1 MNKPEEGD
9 MSKCPFH
16 NLKNLLPIS
25 PWVGWKMTPIK
36 KKLSSFTYRS
46 TKQKIKESLVIDDIF
61 IEKVIKNPKYVV
73 LVNDIGWLS
82 KHLAR
87 EYYKYILEVFK
98 SSPLYKD
105 FFKDQ
110 TYRVDDF
117 SILFNLYDEDGLKSV
132 DKLLVK
138 KIKSLFVLTKELTK
152 EWSIKE
158 GFLQTFRS
166 SIEELKTTNRVLYNR
181 FFFYNIL
188 MDEVVLGPR
197 IEWDR
202 FNESLN
208 LSPIFWMIAHNL
220 SYINKLK
227 KAGITDLDNT
237 KVPEY
242 FYEKAKIGSHYH
254 AALLESLSGYYSRI
268 THWDDYINIETR
280 SYRESIKNLFKKHNI
295 ELSQKEDKDAAKLF
309 SSHQKLY
316 NTNIKWMDS
325 PMYVC
330 PAINEFEDYYKLT
343 TGLIHAICMENKD
356 FVV

>member
-1 MNKPEEGD
+1 MNESEAENI
-9 MSKCPFH
+9 SKCPFH
-16 NLKNLLPIS
+16 NIKNLLPLS

-36 KKLSSFTYRS
+36 KRLSSFTYHS
-46 TKQKIKESLVIDDIF
+46 TKQEIKENLVIDDLF
-61 IEKVIKNPKYVV
+61 IEKVIKNPKYVI

-98 SSPLYKD
+98 SSLLYED

-117 SILFNLYDEDGLKSV
+117 SILFNLYDENWEKS
-132 DKLLVK
+132 KNKELTQ
-138 KIKSLFVLTKELTK
+138 KINSLFVLSKELTT

-158 GFLQTFRS
+158 RFLQTFRS
-166 SIEELKTTNRVLYNR
+166 SIEELKTKNPILYNR

-197 IEWDR
+197 IEGDR
-202 FNESLN
+202 FDENLN

-227 KAGITDLDNT
+227 RAEVQNLDNT

-242 FYEKAKIGSHYH
+242 FYEKAKVGSHYH
-254 AALLESLSGYYSRI
+254 AALLESLSLYYSRI
-268 THWDDYINIETR
+268 TKWDYIDINTG
-280 SYRESIKNLFKKHNI
+280 SYKERIKNLFKKHNI
-295 ELSQKEDKDAAKLF
+295 ELSKKQDKDAAKLF
-309 SSHQKLY
+309 GSHQKLY

-325 PMYVC
+325 PMYLC
-330 PAINEFEDYYKLT
+330 PAVSEFGDYYKLT
-343 TGLIHAICMENKD
+343 IGLIHAICLENKD
-356 FVV
+356 FII